1 MKIEKFINK
10 TNCAVCGKLSIA
22 FRLGAP
28 LSKTFLPYFVSNGF
42 QESKHFTNSGIFYIE
57 NAGLV
62 ATGMFG
68 SNTLQAKCKT
78 DDCQN
83 HLSKFEELLTQ
94 MG

>member
-1 MKIEKFINK
+1 VKIEKFVNK
-10 TNCAVCGKLSIA
+10 TNCPICGKLSVA
-22 FRLGAP
+22 FKLEVP
-28 LSKTFLPYFVSNGF
+28 LSKTFLPYFVSNSF
-42 QESKHFTNSGIFYIE
+42 QESKHFTNSGIFYVE

-68 SNTLQAKCKT
+68 GNTLQVKCKT

-83 HLSKFEELLTQ
+83 HLNNFEELLAR

>member
-10 TNCAVCGKLSIA
+10 TNCAVCGKTSIS
-22 FRLGAP
+22 FKLEMP
-28 LSKTFLPYFVSNGF
+28 LSKTFLPYFVSMGF
-42 QESKHFTNSGIFYIE
+42 QESKHFTNSGIFYVE
-57 NAGLV
+57 NVGLV

-68 SNTLQAKCKT
+68 GNTLQAKCKT

-83 HLSKFEELLTQ
+83 YLNNFEELLTR